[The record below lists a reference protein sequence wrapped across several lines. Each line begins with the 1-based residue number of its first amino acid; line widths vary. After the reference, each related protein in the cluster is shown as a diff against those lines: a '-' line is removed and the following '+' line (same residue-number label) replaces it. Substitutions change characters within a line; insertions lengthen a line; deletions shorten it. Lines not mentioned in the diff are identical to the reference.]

1 MVDHGL
7 SPLVLEKLLDVLS
20 PFADHIERVALFGSR
35 AAGSQRANSDIDL
48 VLYGSLDEACVDRIA
63 TLFEESTLLYE
74 VDVVGAAFID
84 YPPLQEHI
92 RSTARDL
99 FTADGLR
106 QHQAARVIQAPRSF

>member
-1 MVDHGL
+1 MADHGL
-7 SPLVLEKLLDVLS
+7 SALVLEKLLDVLG
-20 PFADHIERVALFGSR
+20 PFADRIERVALFGSR
-35 AAGSQRANSDIDL
+35 AAGTHRANSDIDL

-106 QHQAARVIQAPRSF
+106 QHQAALSSQAPAA